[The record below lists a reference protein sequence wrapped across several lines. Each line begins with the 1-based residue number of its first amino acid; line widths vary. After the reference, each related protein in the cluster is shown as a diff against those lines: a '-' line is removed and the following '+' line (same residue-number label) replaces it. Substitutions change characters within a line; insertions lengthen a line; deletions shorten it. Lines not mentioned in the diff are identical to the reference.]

1 MGLVALTAPRLKI
14 DADNFSVQTRPMPR
28 PALRDDEIEA
38 FRERLCDAAT
48 RRFAEQGV
56 EAVSLRGLA
65 DDLGCSRATP
75 YRYFRDKQEIF
86 AVVRARAFERL
97 ARLCEGALDEP
108 DPEQRLA
115 ALGRAYLRFAR
126 EEPHGYR
133 VAFELSQPDAAQY
146 PELVATQARAWQ
158 TIRGAVQY
166 AWEAGLLDGDPEVIS
181 RLYWASLHGLAGLE
195 LLGQLQEGGL
205 DALEGPMIDMLLRGT
220 RKRGAAGGDS
230 PLHVIDGKETS

>member
-1 MGLVALTAPRLKI
+1 MDSKRLFLRQFYLI
-14 DADNFSVQTRPMPR
+14 DTGKFSTQNPPMPR

-38 FRERLCDAAT
+38 FRERLCEAAT

-86 AVVRARAFERL
+86 AAVRARAFERL
-97 ARLCEGALDEP
+97 TALCEAAAHEP
-108 DPEQRLA
+108 DPERRLA
-115 ALGRAYLRFAR
+115 ALGHAYLRFAR

-133 VAFELSQPDAAQY
+133 VAFELGQPDASQY
-146 PELVATQARAWQ
+146 PELVATQVRAWQ

-166 AWEAGLLDGDPEVIS
+166 AGEAGVLEGDPETIS
-181 RLYWASLHGLAGLE
+181 RLYWASLHGLAGLH
-195 LLGQLQEGGL
+195 LLGQLPGDGL
-205 DALEGPMIDMLLRGT
+205 DRLEAPMIETLLRGT
-220 RKRGAAGGDS
+220 RSAAR
-230 PLHVIDGKETS
+230 EATE